1 MQFKLSVIITKCSI
15 NMDEVNQR
23 GERKRDNEE
32 KKKEREEKQRVFASV
47 RKEREEK

>member
-1 MQFKLSVIITKCSI
+1 
-15 NMDEVNQR
+15 MDEVNSK

-32 KKKEREEKQRVFASV
+32 KKKERQRVFASV

>member
-1 MQFKLSVIITKCSI
+1 VK
-15 NMDEVNQR
+15 
-23 GERKRDNEE
+23 